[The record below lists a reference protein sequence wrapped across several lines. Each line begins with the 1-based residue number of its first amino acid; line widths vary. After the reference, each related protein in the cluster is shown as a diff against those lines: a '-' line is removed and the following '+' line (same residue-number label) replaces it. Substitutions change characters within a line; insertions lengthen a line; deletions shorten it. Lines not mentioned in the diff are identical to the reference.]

1 LKADAE
7 KSIPATAEKGSKR
20 RTAGNTKKVTRS
32 TFAPQQKIQPP
43 RCLRTKANKALR
55 QLAQNEDEEN
65 AEGMERELSVLTTT
79 RGKSYSPTLLMLA
92 ILSLVKGMDA
102 TTIYCK
108 EGMVN
113 IYPPPTPFQ
122 LCFDDNCRT
131 FNNSPSV
138 MQYELA
144 PHPRTPDYR
153 ITLQSEKRK
162 KDNTTMS
169 NTTNISLSVIT
180 TERQNAP
187 FSLATFRPASL
198 ASTALILSFAISLL
212 ATSSSACQNGYMRH
226 SIDLVCSE
234 RSECHYEYRREVLF
248 NDIQTSLCIQ
258 LRHRNVS
265 VGLITIERVSEVLSC
280 EKIDLFWTRETYHR
294 MDYVTRCLGM
304 GSCRT
309 DRCESMKSTEIIP
322 ELNDSAPYPG
332 YSSCSTQC
340 SGIRCMCII
349 PWIAPWRACTFYRIS
364 HIPTTSQAYEVFEC
378 AAWKPT
384 VTLNV
389 TVEFYNIRESG
400 TISLTPYYTKEFAQF
415 NFTVISVQTPQIALH
430 QKYAQG
436 DNETLV
442 IPNEHI
448 FPVMCQNYEQ
458 AVSNFSQCVNTR
470 YCDCEVELRSNND
483 YILPKSSPHITVYG
497 AQRKLFAKYNKGET
511 TVAIISTTKLESAHL
526 NIDSPCSIDVKDL
539 KGCYNCDQGSSLEI
553 ACQASSV
560 SWATIDCMNNIFS
573 IRCSPNTTVTSVKL
587 AFDRAVIDGYCRT
600 NCGGKNV
607 TTKLRG
613 ILRYVTYSG
622 EADIFLRATSTNVP
636 QLDWLRDFHLPDM
649 SPMWMILLGHWK
661 VTLGTIITLVLLIIL
676 TYLFGPA
683 ILLALVKMIVAI
695 TISLGKLAVHL
706 LELAVSSLRTTVH
719 HVKTELQA

>member
-1 LKADAE
+1 
-7 KSIPATAEKGSKR
+7 
-20 RTAGNTKKVTRS
+20 
-32 TFAPQQKIQPP
+32 
-43 RCLRTKANKALR
+43 
-55 QLAQNEDEEN
+55 
-65 AEGMERELSVLTTT
+65 
-79 RGKSYSPTLLMLA
+79 
-92 ILSLVKGMDA
+92 
-102 TTIYCK
+102 
-108 EGMVN
+108 
-113 IYPPPTPFQ
+113 
-122 LCFDDNCRT
+122 
-131 FNNSPSV
+131 
-138 MQYELA
+138 
-144 PHPRTPDYR
+144 
-153 ITLQSEKRK
+153 
-162 KDNTTMS
+162 
-169 NTTNISLSVIT
+169 
-180 TERQNAP
+180 
-187 FSLATFRPASL
+187 
-198 ASTALILSFAISLL
+198 
-212 ATSSSACQNGYMRH
+212 MRH

-248 NDIQTSLCIQ
+248 NDIHTSLCIQ

-265 VGLITIERVSEVLSC
+265 VEVLSC
-280 EKIDLFWTRETYHR
+280 EKIDFFWTRETYHR
-294 MDYVTRCLGM
+294 MDCVTRWPGM
-304 GSCRT
+304 GSCRS

-332 YSSCSTQC
+332 YCSCSTQC

-349 PWIAPWRACTFYRIS
+349 PWIAPWRACTSYRIS

-389 TVEFYNIRESG
+389 TRKWLHFIA
-400 TISLTPYYTKEFAQF
+400 PYYTKEFAQF
-415 NFTVISVQTPQIALH
+415 NSTVISVQTSQIALH

-458 AVSNFSQCVNTR
+458 AVSNFSQYINTR
-470 YCDCEVELRSNND
+470 YCDCEVGSSIPTCRCPYNTLVELRSNND
-483 YILPKSSPHITVYG
+483 YILSKSNPHITVYG

-526 NIDSPCSIDVKDL
+526 NIDSPCSMDVKEL

-573 IRCSPNTTVTSVKL
+573 IRCSPSTTITSVKL

-613 ILRYVTYSG
+613 ILRYVTHSG

-649 SPMWMILLGHWK
+649 SPMWMILFGHWK

-683 ILLALVKMIVAI
+683 ILLALVKMIAAI
-695 TISLGKLAVHL
+695 TISLGKLAVHF
-706 LELAVSSLRTTVH
+706 LELTVSSLRTTVH
-719 HVKTELQA
+719 HVKTDIQA